1 MACGT
6 PLCFFKPVLLVAALA
21 GIGMGGYNLA
31 TTGCPLGTCSDTAQN
46 TTLTPASNTR
56 PAKSGCGSCV
66 LDGQTEQA
74 MLTSTSSENGAEN
87 GECPDAMKAAC
98 ETMGE
103 CPEGMMEHCQ
113 TSGECPMAGAKTQTV
128 ADHCEGMDQAECE
141 KACESGSEKPAGPTA
156 EAETTT
162 ETASD
167 EG

>member
-31 TTGCPLGTCSDTAQN
+31 TTGCPLGTCKDDQQ
-46 TTLTPASNTR
+46 TTT
-56 PAKSGCGSCV
+56 
-66 LDGQTEQA
+66 
-74 MLTSTSSENGAEN
+74 LTSTSQAQPTKSECGMCPSEAQTDQTVLTGLQADASQPGTCSDAMRAACDAM
-87 GECPDAMKAAC
+87 GECPD
-98 ETMGE
+98 
-103 CPEGMMEHCQ
+103 GMMEHCQ
-113 TSGECPMAGAKTQTV
+113 TAGECPMAGAETQMV
-128 ADHCEGMDQAECE
+128 ADQCEGLDKTECQ
-141 KACESGSEKPAGPTA
+141 KACEAGTEKPAGPTA